1 MRLLV
6 LSMSSLSLL
15 SLFLFLP
22 WCISMSTTRS
32 FFITATR
39 TAKHFP
45 TQQLRK
51 QHAMS
56 YPTNHSNPTDLLS
69 KLPEKF
75 DEARSSGQ
83 LFYFPSEAKDVVSQG
98 RRVRSFWT
106 SYTMY
111 KLHSNIWQ
119 FNVRICP
126 ALQDKAKAKADAL
139 AAIRAENDGSPD
151 KKRPRV
157 ANEGNKDGLLNKQ
170 NEQEPFKPPYVPELF
185 VGSLEGFEGEEGMSI
200 LVSKFL

>member
-1 MRLLV
+1 
-6 LSMSSLSLL
+6 
-15 SLFLFLP
+15 
-22 WCISMSTTRS
+22 
-32 FFITATR
+32 
-39 TAKHFP
+39 
-45 TQQLRK
+45 
-51 QHAMS
+51 
-56 YPTNHSNPTDLLS
+56 
-69 KLPEKF
+69 
-75 DEARSSGQ
+75 
-83 LFYFPSEAKDVVSQG
+83 
-98 RRVRSFWT
+98 
-106 SYTMY
+106 MY